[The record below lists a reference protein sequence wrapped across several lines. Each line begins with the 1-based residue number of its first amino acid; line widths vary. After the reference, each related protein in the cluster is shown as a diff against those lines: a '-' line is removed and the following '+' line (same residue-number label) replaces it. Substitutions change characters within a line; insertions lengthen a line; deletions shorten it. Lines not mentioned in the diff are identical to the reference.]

1 MKKRI
6 LTWLLAVLT
15 VCSILPSAV
24 WAGDGQDMP
33 AAPTTKLANDSNGKP
48 LITWTAVGGAA
59 QYEVFRS
66 ATGAARSF
74 SIVRRT
80 SLLSWTDPNTEA
92 GKTYYYVVRGI
103 NGTTTGKF
111 CPAQHIQCGAPAA
124 ALGSPSMTLKTD
136 TSSGKPAISWTKVG
150 GAAQYEVFRSATGVA
165 RSFSIV
171 RRTSLLSWT
180 DPNAEAGKTYYYVV
194 RAINGTTTGKFC
206 PAQYI
211 QCGAPAAALSSPSM
225 TLKTDTSSGKPAI
238 SWTKVGGAAQ
248 YEVFRSATGVARSFS
263 IVRRTSLLSWTDP
276 NAEAGKTYYYVVR
289 AINGTTTGKFCPAQS
304 IVPAYSL
311 IDSGSCGD
319 NVTWEL
325 FSNGTL
331 VISGTGPMYDY
342 DIVTYGGLNTPWRS
356 YLGSIQQAVI
366 HPGVTSIGSRALE
379 DCENLTS
386 VSIPDSVTSIGDF
399 AFGFCSNLTDITIPS
414 CVASIGASAFV
425 CCKSLTSITIPYGV
439 TALSERLFSSCE
451 HLTDV
456 VIPSSVSSIGS
467 DAFYSCKSLT
477 SITIPRSVT
486 SIGSSAFSF
495 CSNLTDITIPDRV
508 TRIDSAA
515 FRGCES
521 LTNIVIPYGVT
532 SIEMYTFENCGSLV
546 SVTLPNSVTEI
557 KERAFYACE
566 NLTSIS
572 IPSSITRL
580 GNEVFLRC
588 SNLTSAVIPAGIP
601 YISYGLFSG
610 CSSLASIAIPGSV
623 KSVSS
628 YAFDNCDSLKTVYF
642 GGNEDDW
649 VRLIRYNTG
658 IRNDELCYSDN
669 TVFYDQTEPWG

>member
-1 MKKRI
+1 MK
-6 LTWLLAVLT
+6 L
-15 VCSILPSAV
+15 S
-24 WAGDGQDMP
+24 
-33 AAPTTKLANDSNGKP
+33 NNSNGKP
-48 LITWTAVGGAA
+48 LIAWAAVGGAA

-80 SLLSWTDPNTEA
+80 SLLSWTDTNTE
-92 GKTYYYVVRGI
+92 T
-103 NGTTTGKF
+103 
-111 CPAQHIQCGAPAA
+111 
-124 ALGSPSMTLKTD
+124 
-136 TSSGKPAISWTKVG
+136 
-150 GAAQYEVFRSATGVA
+150 
-165 RSFSIV
+165 
-171 RRTSLLSWT
+171 
-180 DPNAEAGKTYYYVV
+180 GKTYYYVV

-206 PAQYI
+206 PAQHI
-211 QCGAPAAALSSPSM
+211 QCGVPAAALSSPSM

-238 SWTKVGGAAQ
+238 SWTKVDGAAQ
-248 YEVFRSATGVARSFS
+248 YEVFRSATGAARSFS

-386 VSIPDSVTSIGDF
+386 VSIPDSVTSIGDS

-425 CCKSLTSITIPYGV
+425 CCKSLTSI
-439 TALSERLFSSCE
+439 
-451 HLTDV
+451 
-456 VIPSSVSSIGS
+456 
-467 DAFYSCKSLT
+467 
-477 SITIPRSVT
+477 
-486 SIGSSAFSF
+486 
-495 CSNLTDITIPDRV
+495 
-508 TRIDSAA
+508 
-515 FRGCES
+515 
-521 LTNIVIPYGVT
+521 
-532 SIEMYTFENCGSLV
+532 
-546 SVTLPNSVTEI
+546 
-557 KERAFYACE
+557 
-566 NLTSIS
+566 S
-572 IPSSITRL
+572 IPSTITRL

-601 YISYGLFSG
+601 YISYGMFCG